1 MRLDVPERVED
12 IWSKVT
18 NLWARTPTRLRGVV
32 VTVAGA
38 LILFFVVPAIWPHA
52 APRGQILVGAEF
64 GAINGLLALGLVLT
78 YRASRVIN
86 FSYGAM
92 GALSATIGVELY
104 LAHHVPWGVC
114 IAIAL
119 VGGAVL
125 GLFVDA
131 IIRWRFFTAPRLIV
145 MVVTIGLAQL
155 FGGIQLL
162 VPGWLNGPAI
172 VGGFSTGLS
181 SSTVRIFPDS
191 FNGND
196 LLIVIAVPVVLVAL
210 GWFLLRTDAG
220 VAVRSVADNSDR
232 ARLLGIPV
240 RRLST
245 LVWVIAG
252 VIAALTTVLSAPSN
266 GLTISAGA
274 GPTLILPALAAAI
287 IAGMEN
293 LPLAFGAGVALG
305 ITSGL
310 FQFNLPR
317 YGSATGDVVNL
328 VAILLGL
335 LLLQK
340 KRSRADDA
348 EETFSATGILKP
360 IPDVL
365 RRLPEVVAGRWGAFA
380 IAVGL
385 VVMVPFM
392 FGPGTTLE
400 YTGALVYGIIAISL
414 VVLTGWS
421 GNVSLGQF
429 AFAGVGGV
437 VAGDMIE
444 KANIDLF
451 FCLAAAGAA
460 GALLA
465 VIVGVPALRIRG
477 AYLAA
482 VTLALGV
489 AVNNFFL
496 NPTYFPN
503 IIPQQFTRPVLFGRF
518 DLASNTA
525 MYFLC
530 LAFLVLTILFVQG
543 LRRARSGRVLLATR
557 DNEKAAAA
565 MSVPPVRTK
574 LSGFVLAGA
583 VAGIAGALYA
593 VLLGAVGF
601 NTFDPSYGLV
611 VFSMAVIGGL
621 GSISGVLMGVALIEV
636 LSFWKPQYQLV
647 FTGFGLLVV
656 LLFLPGGL
664 AAGVQSIRDR
674 LLTRV
679 ANRRQILVPSLV
691 ADKRVELVDHAPEE
705 TSLLEHALGEEGE
718 GDGVAALHDGFVPA
732 PATADEDTDRVP
744 AVANGGRAG
753 VGAGPST
760 NGSNGLV
767 PDTPVALSCD
777 KVEVSYGPVQIL
789 FGVDLEVHEG
799 EIVALLGTN
808 GAGKS
813 TLLKGASG
821 LVKVGGGSVRLGD
834 AGIDGQQAE
843 SIARKGLSLMPGGRG
858 IFPTLTVEENLRLGT
873 WMVRKDHRAVAE
885 AKERVL
891 DLFPILSQRAH
902 QQAGNLSGGEQ
913 QMLSL
918 SMALMVTPKVLM
930 IDELSLGL
938 APTIVSQLLQV
949 VKRLHESGVTIVV
962 VEQSVNVA
970 LELAERAVFLEK
982 GEVRFSGR
990 TVDLLERPDILRSVF
1005 IAGAGSV
1012 EGTVVTPDAGPT
1024 DHHEQ
1029 TSASSALLVADPH
1042 KRIPPSAEA
1051 PSILECNGVRKSF
1064 GGIAAIQDISLTLR
1078 DGEILGLI
1086 GHNGA
1091 GKTTFFDCVSGFL
1104 SLDGG
1109 RIRLGG
1115 VDIDSWPGYMRA
1127 AAGIGRTFQE
1137 ARLYPSLT
1145 VVETIEVAL
1154 ERHLQSRD
1162 MIAAGL
1168 RLPASLDS
1176 EADASSKAEELIELM
1191 GLGAF
1196 REKLV
1201 GELSTGT
1208 RRIVELACVLG
1219 QEPGVLLLDEPS
1231 GGVAQ
1236 RETEAMGPLLIRVQQ
1251 HTGCSIL
1258 VVEHDMPLLTAI
1270 CDRMIAL
1277 ELGEVI
1283 AEGTPAEVLEHP
1295 AVIES
1300 YLGTDES
1307 TIRRSGV
1314 KV

>member
-1 MRLDVPERVED
+1 MRLEVPSRVKDV
-12 IWSKVT
+12 WAKVS
-18 NLWARTPTRLRGVV
+18 NMWARMPARLRGVV
-32 VTVAGA
+32 VTVAAA
-38 LILFFVVPAIWPHA
+38 LIMLFVVPAIWPHA

-64 GAINGLLALGLVLT
+64 GAVNGLLALGLVLT

-92 GALSATIGVELY
+92 GALAATIGVELY

-162 VPGWLNGPAI
+162 VPGWLHGPAI

-181 SSTVRIFPDS
+181 SSSVRIFPDS

-196 LLIVIAVPVVLVAL
+196 LLIVIAVPVVLIAL

-348 EETFSATGILKP
+348 DETFSATGILKP

-365 RRLPEVVAGRWGAFA
+365 RRLPEVVAGRISMFA
-380 IAVGL
+380 IAIGV
-385 VVMVPFM
+385 VVMVPFV

-429 AFAGVGGV
+429 AFAGIGGV
-437 VAGDMIE
+437 VAGDMIM

-460 GALLA
+460 GAILA
-465 VIVGVPALRIRG
+465 VVVGVPALRIRG

-518 DLASNTA
+518 DLASNKA

-530 LAFLVLTILFVQG
+530 LAFLALTVVFVQG
-543 LRRARSGRVLLATR
+543 LRRARAGRVLLATR

-583 VAGIAGALYA
+583 VAGVAGALYA

-647 FTGFGLLVV
+647 FTGFGLLVI

-664 AAGVQSIRDR
+664 AAGVQNVRDR
-674 LLTRV
+674 LLKLV

-705 TSLLEHALGEEGE
+705 TSLLEHALDEQ
-718 GDGVAALHDGFVPA
+718 GDGVAAALH
-732 PATADEDTDRVP
+732 DEDTDKVP
-744 AVANGGRAG
+744 AVAAGAAAAAAG
-753 VGAGPST
+753 VSASTST

-777 KVEVSYGPVQIL
+777 KLEVSYGPVQIL
-789 FGVDLEVHEG
+789 FGVDLQVHEG

-821 LVKVGGGSVRLGD
+821 LVKVGGGGVRLGD
-834 AGIDGQQAE
+834 ASIDGQQAE

-858 IFPTLTVEENLRLGT
+858 IFPTLTVDENLRLGT
-873 WMVRKDHRAVAE
+873 WMVRKDHRAVSE

-891 DLFPILSQRAH
+891 DLFPILRQRAH

-938 APTIVSQLLQV
+938 APTIVSQLIQV

-970 LELAERAVFLEK
+970 LEMAERAVFLEK

-1012 EGTVVTPDAGPT
+1012 EGTMVTPDAGPT

-1029 TSASSALLVADPH
+1029 TNASSALLVADPR

-1137 ARLYPSLT
+1137 ARLFPSLT

-1176 EADASSKAEELIELM
+1176 EADASAKSEELIELM

-1307 TIRRSGV
+1307 TIQRSGV